1 MTNLR
6 IHHRTTYRYRQP
18 VVFGPHRLMVRPR
31 ESREL
36 RLTGF
41 EVRVTPEARVTWALD
56 VWGNAVATAAFS
68 SMQDTMVVECFS
80 EIELDTADWPV
91 FEIAA
96 SAIVY
101 PFLYSP
107 DEWTDL
113 GALTV
118 SQHPDPQGRLAAWAR
133 GIVRGATTDTLALL
147 KDLSAAIPNAIS
159 YQDREAEGTQTPLET
174 LDRGWGSC
182 RDFAV
187 LFAEA
192 ARGLGFGAR
201 IVSGYL
207 KDSGAGGLA
216 TVGAGATHAW
226 AEVYVPGAGW
236 ITFDPTNRSVGGANL
251 IPVAVV
257 RDIRQAVPV
266 AGSFNGPSDA
276 LIGMEVEVSVT
287 G

>member
-68 SMQDTMVVECFS
+68 SMHDTMVVECFS